1 MDLNHTWE
9 QDLLAKFIVAFSE
22 SEDVT
27 LVDTEG
33 ILKGTCVHVSLLS
46 IWQAVKQFLV
56 KLFVEDEQSHFLA
69 VEHLLY
75 CL

>member
-33 ILKGTCVHVSLLS
+33 ILKGNCVQVSLLS

>member
-1 MDLNHTWE
+1 MDLNYTWK
-9 QDLLAKFIVAFSE
+9 QDLLAKFIVAFSN
-22 SEDVT
+22 SEDVA

-33 ILKGTCVHVSLLS
+33 ILKRHCVQISLLG
-46 IWQAVKQFLV
+46 IWQAVKQFFV